1 MLEGSRWVLGIVM
14 GLALSGWGC
23 APESPDADDPADDEA
38 PAEDAE
44 ALTSGI
50 NGGACARS
58 PYNCKLRVS
67 GGNRVKTNA
76 GSEKWGVFDGPVL
89 DGHGDLMVESGW
101 DHLRFQYGQTRHI
114 NGRTYAFVMTSPNSS
129 SGWFPLDRVKGEDSL
144 RKKIGEV
151 NAKAAGLPKLG
162 CYRVRNSH
170 SEALAPKKVV
180 YDTSSADNEA
190 ARDYLALPRDNG
202 VRYANLTFNT
212 PGYALGGVAIDI
224 FPAGTK
230 FRRLDVPTDSGK
242 PSIDVPLWVKA
253 QSGRY
258 TKRSGSLK
266 FVYGYVI
273 ADDGTRRNGWM
284 AYEALTTATGCP

>member
-1 MLEGSRWVLGIVM
+1 MLDGARWVLGVVV
-14 GLALSGWGC
+14 GLSLAGAGC
-23 APESPDADDPADDEA
+23 APESPDVDDPADEA
-38 PAEDAE
+38 SAEDAD
-44 ALTSGI
+44 ALTSGV

-67 GGNRVKTNA
+67 GGNRVQTNA

-89 DGHGDLMVESGW
+89 DGHGDVMVESGW
-101 DHLRFQYGQTRHI
+101 DHLRFNYGQTRSI
-114 NGRTYAFVMTSPNSS
+114 GGRTYAFVMASANRS

-144 RKKIGEV
+144 RNKIGEV
-151 NAKAAGLPKLG
+151 NARASGLDKLG
-162 CYRVRNSH
+162 CYRVRDSH
-170 SEALAPKKVV
+170 SQALAVKKVV
-180 YDTSSADNEA
+180 HDTTSDNEEA
-190 ARDYLALPRDNG
+190 GDYLALPRANG
-202 VRYANLTFNT
+202 GRYANLTYNT

-230 FRRLDVPTDSGK
+230 FRRLDVPTDSGN

-253 QSGRY
+253 SNGRY

-273 ADDGTRRNGWM
+273 AGDGARRNGWM
-284 AYEALTTATGCP
+284 AYEALTTASGCP